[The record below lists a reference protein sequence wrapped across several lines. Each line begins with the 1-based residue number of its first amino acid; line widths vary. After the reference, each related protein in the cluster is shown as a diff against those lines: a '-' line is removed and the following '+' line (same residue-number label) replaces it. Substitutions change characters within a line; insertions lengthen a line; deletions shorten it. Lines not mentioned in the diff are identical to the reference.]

1 MRELLQR
8 FHLNGH
14 STGFYAQQIPKEA
27 QIWKHKFGEDRK
39 GLQLSFLKLLSLT
52 VWFLKFIFV
61 ARNV

>member
-1 MRELLQR
+1 MVTPQVFMHSKYQR
-8 FHLNGH
+8 KHRFG
-14 STGFYAQQIPKEA
+14 STNLEKIE
-27 QIWKHKFGEDRK
+27 K